1 MHNRIADDISL
12 SLRLSLSFEAYKY
25 ENALHEPPNQN
36 EMEIIVRMHKSIVCC
51 PHMRN
56 STDFSFVCVFGVSRY
71 GTWMMMSRCVF
82 FLGFF
87 CYSCVSCDQCFLC
100 FVTRIDAEGQFI
112 LIHYPCHAYVGIVCV
127 WVGAT
132 ARLIIME
139 RVSVYVSCRVVFVW
153 TNKLHSDIL
162 IIKFN
167 DLYSFLNL
175 LLINHQNN
183 CRVMC
188 AGCV

>member
-87 CYSCVSCDQCFLC
+87 FVIRVFLVISVFCVS
-100 FVTRIDAEGQFI
+100 
-112 LIHYPCHAYVGIVCV
+112 
-127 WVGAT
+127 W
-132 ARLIIME
+132 
-139 RVSVYVSCRVVFVW
+139 RVSMPKANLYSSTIHAMHMLALCVCELGPRRAWSSWSVCLCMCRVVSCLCEQISYTAIF
-153 TNKLHSDIL
+153 
-162 IIKFN
+162 
-167 DLYSFLNL
+167 
-175 LLINHQNN
+175 
-183 CRVMC
+183 
-188 AGCV
+188 